1 MKSAQAICGAIVAA
15 LGFAAFVTFYDE
27 FKPGTQ
33 TPPPPNEAYMTP
45 ANSIAHDFAV
55 LPKSLHTTP
64 LTSIAQELADL
75 PKSVH
80 TVPVGRGSTLLP
92 RYRRRRNKRSP
103 PRPRRRCSRLALPLI
118 RPIPQRCPLTLN
130 PSTSALAMAAIVSI
144 SCADTMPCGNAS
156 IVRGGN
162 GLPRAVR
169 LYRRPAVKM
178 QPMPICP
185 GRAISIGG

>member
-1 MKSAQAICGAIVAA
+1 
-15 LGFAAFVTFYDE
+15 
-27 FKPGTQ
+27 
-33 TPPPPNEAYMTP
+33 MTLLCYRSP
-45 ANSIAHDFAV
+45 FMARRRHQSH
-55 LPKSLHTTP
+55 KSLPTCRSPFTLSP
-64 LTSIAQELADL
+64 LGAD
-75 PKSVH
+75 
-80 TVPVGRGSTLLP
+80 RRYYP

-130 PSTSALAMAAIVSI
+130 PSTSALAMAAIVST
-144 SCADTMPCGNAS
+144 SCADAMPCGNAS

-185 GRAISIGG
+185 GRAIRAVQVLQTVSVHHARYGGTEHGDIGRANSGAARAPAQRISEIDD

>member
-1 MKSAQAICGAIVAA
+1 MKSAQAIFGAIVAA

-33 TPPPPNEAYMTP
+33 TPPPPNEAAQKADSLTP

-64 LTSIAQELADL
+64 VTSIAQELADL

-92 RYRRRRNKRSP
+92 
-103 PRPRRRCSRLALPLI
+103 ALPAPAQQAIAAAPTPALLAA
-118 RPIPQRCPLTLN
+118 RVAAHQVDPATL
-130 PSTSALAMAAIVSI
+130 PSHAESVDVCARYGGHRLDFMRGHHAMWKCVYR
-144 SCADTMPCGNAS
+144 TRRQWVAS
-156 IVRGGN
+156 
-162 GLPRAVR
+162 
-169 LYRRPAVKM
+169 
-178 QPMPICP
+178 
-185 GRAISIGG
+185 GR

>member
-1 MKSAQAICGAIVAA
+1 MKSAQAIFGAIVAA

-33 TPPPPNEAYMTP
+33 TPPPPNEAAQKADSLTP

-64 LTSIAQELADL
+64 VTSIAQELADL

-80 TVPVGRGSTLLP
+80 TVPLGADRRHYP
-92 RYRRRRNKRSP
+92 RYRRRRNKRPP

-130 PSTSALAMAAIVSI
+130 PSMSALAWRPSSRLHAR
-144 SCADTMPCGNAS
+144 TPCH
-156 IVRGGN
+156 VEM
-162 GLPRAVR
+162 R
-169 LYRRPAVKM
+169 LSYEEAMGCLGPLD
-178 QPMPICP
+178 
-185 GRAISIGG
+185 